1 MINDFILERVEKLKK
16 EKGIISIAVTG
27 SYARNEEE
35 KYSDIDILCIK
46 KRKKASKIETID
58 GKYFVISYHTEK
70 EIEDIFNTPNKASR
84 YLYGLKSSTIL
95 FDSDNYFN
103 KIKERAKA
111 FSWTESLIKKR
122 DQYIND
128 EFIGWL
134 EEINKSTQGL
144 LTNDIGKM
152 IMGLHGLTF
161 GMFDIISIYKEI
173 LIKSDNTYF
182 TQIVESMNDND
193 DFVRNSYIAFG
204 IEKNNGVGERTKAG
218 LEVFFHTFNEVK
230 SVLSSKNRK
239 IILKEIDEI
248 RKDLNYKI

>member
-1 MINDFILERVEKLKK
+1 MIKDFILDRVEKLKK
-16 EKGIISIAVTG
+16 ENGIISIALTG
-27 SYARNEEE
+27 SYARNQEE

-58 GKYFVISYHTEK
+58 GKYFVISYHTKK

-84 YLYGLKSSTIL
+84 YLYGLKSSAIL
-95 FDSDNYFN
+95 FDPENYFN
-103 KIKERAKA
+103 KIKERANA

-134 EEINKSTQGL
+134 EEINKSIQGL
-144 LTNDIGKM
+144 IKNDIGKM

-161 GMFDIISIYKEI
+161 GMFDIISIYKKI

-182 TQIVESMNDND
+182 TQIVESMNENNT
-193 DFVRNSYIAFG
+193 FVRNSYIAFG
-204 IEKNNGVGERTKAG
+204 VENNNGVTQRTKAG
-218 LEVFFHTFNEVK
+218 LVVFFHTFNEVK

-239 IILKEIDEI
+239 IIQNKIDEI
-248 RKDLNYKI
+248 KKT